1 MDVTTLIGL
10 ASVIVLLF
18 LWLINKKHETTPPG
32 PRGWPVVGYIPYMS
46 SKPYLDFQ
54 KLANIY
60 GPVFSLQLGS
70 QYIIVLNDF
79 QSTKDAFVQDAF
91 MGRPPESPFDVSKES
106 LETEAFIGLPWKEQ
120 RRFSLHILKDLGF
133 GKSKLDDM
141 IKEEIYDLLELFEQ
155 SDGHPM
161 YIRPLLAPSMSNNI
175 ASLVYGKRMKFD
187 DPDRI
192 MLDRVISEFSSQAGQ
207 AAWQIFFPWITRCLK
222 FFRFGA
228 EGKLDLLLREMKEYT
243 RKEIKQHEK
252 TLDENNIRDY
262 IDGYLLE
269 IRKRKEKAFCKGVLE
284 DLVGTFFGAG
294 SETVRLVVD
303 WFMLTMAAYE
313 DVQEKIHAEIDSV
326 IGRNRSPNW
335 SDHLKMPYT
344 EATIMEIMRWRTVVP
359 INILRYTLWTTE
371 LNGYVIPKGSY
382 VMSNLWA
389 IHHNP
394 EYWGPDAEI
403 FRPERFLSDDCKNI
417 IKSDY
422 YIPFSIGKRSCPG
435 ESYAKTE
442 VFLYVVC
449 ILQKFKVSLPDGAIP
464 DFEGNLGI
472 GLSPKPY
479 EICIKKR

>member
-1 MDVTTLIGL
+1 
-10 ASVIVLLF
+10 
-18 LWLINKKHETTPPG
+18 
-32 PRGWPVVGYIPYMS
+32 
-46 SKPYLDFQ
+46 
-54 KLANIY
+54 
-60 GPVFSLQLGS
+60 
-70 QYIIVLNDF
+70 
-79 QSTKDAFVQDAF
+79 
-91 MGRPPESPFDVSKES
+91 
-106 LETEAFIGLPWKEQ
+106 
-120 RRFSLHILKDLGF
+120 
-133 GKSKLDDM
+133 M
-141 IKEEIYDLLELFEQ
+141 IKEEIDDLLELFEQ
-155 SDGHPM
+155 SDGHSM
-161 YIRPLLAPSMSNNI
+161 YIRPLIAPSMSNNI

-207 AAWQIFFPWITRCLK
+207 VAWQIFFPWITRCLR
-222 FFRFGA
+222 FFRFGT

-243 RKEIKQHEK
+243 RKEIKQHEE

-269 IRKRKEKAFCKGVLE
+269 IRKRKEKSFCKGVLE

-313 DVQEKIHAEIDSV
+313 DVQEKIQAEIDNV
-326 IGRNRSPNW
+326 VGRNRSPNW
-335 SDHLKMPYT
+335 SDHVKMPYT

-394 EYWGPDAEI
+394 EYWGSDAEI
-403 FRPERFLSDDCKNI
+403 FRPERFLSDDGKNI
-417 IKSDY
+417 IKSEY

-449 ILQKFKVSLPDGAIP
+449 ILQKFKVNFPDGAIP